1 MIFILVV
8 MQMVLAAP
16 CLPAGAKPIDYTSL
30 SAEDIVSLVQ
40 SEEDASCPSER
51 LVDMAAVTAMVN
63 ADVQSLSS
71 TVVWKKTIVQQSQQN
86 ELRRISLFA
95 NVVLVCLL
103 IVLILRQRSQKRLYM
118 SRGEKGSDGDNQKYR
133 DNDKRYRELVDSAQK
148 VVRDASKNNKSKQ
161 ADVESEPTETVKIK
175 SNPTI
180 RPPHEE
186 APASQKENDALQ
198 DDATE
203 VEGQNGE
210 DIGFGNVSKR
220 KADQE
225 VKALQE
231 RQDFAEF
238 IKRVYVEV
246 EHIRAIEQ
254 IYPELWGGRDFG
266 QRSIGFVDIIDSFV
280 QKKIEREEERYTMSR
295 ADTQLHWLV
304 SSVAQLYFASRY
316 IQRFSDDLDDF
327 DEDEYQKTIN
337 DFDDY
342 MKWFIENLQQKFKC
356 TIEFDKNWL
365 FSSAKNYRNV
375 NVDLIPRVSSDL
387 NPGDIVGVR
396 WLQIRFDTIPN
407 CDYPTKFVVIKK

>member
-63 ADVQSLSS
+63 ADVQSLSP

-103 IVLILRQRSQKRLYM
+103 IVLLLRQRSQKHLYM
-118 SRGEKGSDGDNQKYR
+118 SRGEKGSGGDNQ
-133 DNDKRYRELVDSAQK
+133 NDDRYWKLVESAQK
-148 VVRDASKNNKSKQ
+148 VLRDTSKNKSKQ
-161 ADVESEPTETVKIK
+161 ADVESEPTETVKVK
-175 SNPTI
+175 SNPRI
-180 RPPHEE
+180 LPPHEE
-186 APASQKENDALQ
+186 APAYLKENDALQ

-203 VEGQNGE
+203 VGEPNGE
-210 DIGFGNVSKR
+210 DTGFETASRR

-225 VKALQE
+225 AKALQE

-238 IKRVYVEV
+238 IKRTYADIEQDKRG
-246 EHIRAIEQ
+246 IPAIEQ
-254 IYPELWGGRDFG
+254 MYPELWDGRGFG

-280 QKKIEREEERYTMSR
+280 QKRIEREEERYTMSR

-304 SSVAQLYFASRY
+304 SGVAQLYFASRY
-316 IQRFSDDLDDF
+316 IQRFGYDLDDF

-337 DFDDY
+337 DFDLY
-342 MKWFIENLQQKFKC
+342 MKWFIENLEQEFKC
-356 TIEFDKNWL
+356 TIEFDKDWL
-365 FSSAKNYRNV
+365 FTSAKKYPNV
-375 NVDLIPRVSSDL
+375 REDLIFRIDNDL
-387 NPGDIVGVR
+387 NPRDIVGVR
-396 WLQIRFDTIPN
+396 WLKIRFFTIPDCN
-407 CDYPTKFVVIKK
+407 YPTRFVVLKK